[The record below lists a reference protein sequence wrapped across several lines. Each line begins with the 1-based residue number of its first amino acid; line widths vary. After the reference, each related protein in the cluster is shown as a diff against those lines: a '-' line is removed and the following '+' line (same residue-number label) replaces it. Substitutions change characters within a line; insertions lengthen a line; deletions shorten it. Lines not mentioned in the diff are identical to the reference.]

1 MDILCS
7 VHDIDDNRG
16 FGMSNYNWCHGP
28 KCHEHRTQDR
38 IRGVKGNK
46 VLRTRKIPQNNW
58 NANNM
63 FSHFCSQGCWNEFA
77 YAHWD
82 EFIRLHPRTEALE
95 TSIEVEVE
103 TRTDWRGNPY
113 KQKVIKEVDNQD
125 QSAVG

>member
-82 EFIRLHPRTEALE
+82 EFISLHPRTEALE